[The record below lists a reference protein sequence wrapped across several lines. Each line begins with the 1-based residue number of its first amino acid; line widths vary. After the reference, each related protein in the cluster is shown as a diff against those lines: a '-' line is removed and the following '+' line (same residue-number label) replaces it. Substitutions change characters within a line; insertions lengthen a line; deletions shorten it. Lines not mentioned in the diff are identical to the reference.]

1 MVRFHKFSQRS
12 ALQRD
17 GVTQKR
23 GIGKA
28 QQYLLNFACNRRS
41 RVRIFLCRLIKP
53 AFKKVTPELKI
64 ELNGDYEI

>member
-41 RVRIFLCRLIKP
+41 SAGTSYCRVIKP
-53 AFKKVTPELKI
+53 AFKKVTPRLKI
-64 ELNGDYEI
+64 GLNGDYGI